1 MEKVQ
6 VKIIE
11 NISLEVLET
20 AVNEFC
26 NTDGILVRNIT
37 VSQNCGTKWFY
48 ATIPYVKLPEIK
60 VTNTAIGTETTDLD
74 KINEAMKKEIETK
87 AESKAE

>member
-11 NISLEVLET
+11 KISLEALET

-26 NTDGILVRNIT
+26 NTNGILIHNIT
-37 VSQNCGTKWFY
+37 VAQNSGTKWFY
-48 ATIPYVKLPEIK
+48 ATIPYVKLPEIN
-60 VTNTAIGTETTDLD
+60 VTNTAINTETTDLE
-74 KINEAMKKEIETK
+74 KINEAMKKETEKITQE
-87 AESKAE
+87 